1 MAVNTAFLH
10 GRIGLFCRL
19 FYLSSFSI
27 MQVILVILS
36 IGAALSYIG
45 YRIFTQLSRKQKST
59 CEKCVVQKVN

>member
-1 MAVNTAFLH
+1 
-10 GRIGLFCRL
+10 
-19 FYLSSFSI
+19 

-45 YRIFTQLSRKQKST
+45 YRIFTQFSSKQKSA